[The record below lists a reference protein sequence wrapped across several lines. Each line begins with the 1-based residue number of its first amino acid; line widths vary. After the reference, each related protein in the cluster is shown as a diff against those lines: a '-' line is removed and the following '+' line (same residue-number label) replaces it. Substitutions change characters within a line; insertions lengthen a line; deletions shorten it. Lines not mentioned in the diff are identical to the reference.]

1 MACVVPYASGHC
13 TMVTIAKTQ
22 FACSMVKTVEN
33 PIRLSNDEA
42 LVKIALRTA
51 ESVPVPKP
59 EIVNPVRPKKGQV
72 WAFHGGPR
80 HDIVKSV
87 KRCLAKKNGKLG
99 SAMYVQWES
108 GMITLPVREVWE
120 HFQYKGFFFKLS

>member
-1 MACVVPYASGHC
+1 
-13 TMVTIAKTQ
+13 MVTIAKTQ

-42 LVKIALRTA
+42 LVKIALRAA